1 MEHVDYICVSRDN
14 PGVEKGV
21 PVNWVFVC
29 MEPSLGG
36 WARSVEEGRA
46 TVSAGFRNFVSSIE
60 DFILGVEQVIKTKGF
75 VSFSRSDVR
84 RNALGHA

>member
-14 PGVEKGV
+14 PGVEKRV
-21 PVNWVFVC
+21 PVNWVFIAQAVIK
-29 MEPSLGG
+29 GI
-36 WARSVEEGRA
+36 RIR
-46 TVSAGFRNFVSSIE
+46 E
-60 DFILGVEQVIKTKGF
+60 DLGVEQVIKTKGF